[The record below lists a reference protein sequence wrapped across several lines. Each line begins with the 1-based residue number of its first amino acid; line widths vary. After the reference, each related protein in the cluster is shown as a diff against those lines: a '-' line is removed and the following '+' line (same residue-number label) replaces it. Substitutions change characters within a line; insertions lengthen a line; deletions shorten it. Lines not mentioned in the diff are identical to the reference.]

1 MTISRN
7 AASASYTGNGT
18 TAIFPVP
25 FYFLADADLKVTRK
39 TAAGVVSVLT
49 LNSDYTV
56 SGAGNQAGGS
66 VTLVTAP
73 LGGSPPDQIFIERN
87 VQAVQ
92 ETEYP
97 DNGIFPAA
105 SHEKALDR
113 LTMLAQQ
120 LLTALGFKLGRGPL
134 DTAYDVGGN
143 RLANIADA
151 AGPNDAASLEQ
162 VTQAIAAAQIDPATP
177 AADIALKSVLAQAT
191 GAGLIGYLG
200 GSVASFLD
208 ALGPNVPAF
217 SGASARS
224 LASVAGDQVNSEWFA
239 PDRTGATDASAA
251 LQKAA
256 DAAAGRVLVIRP
268 GTYLLGSALQ
278 ISSRTTVVAHGC
290 TFYRVGTLDNL
301 IRNKADGVTGG
312 YGANQNIRILG
323 GSWDSV
329 NGPGSPSGNCT
340 VMAFGHCD
348 RVWIE
353 GIAITN
359 ENQWHHIEFNGSTR
373 CTVRDSY
380 FTGGYAI
387 AYANNEAIQVDSADN
402 AGQFPWFGPYD
413 GSYCTHI
420 RVLNCD
426 FVSVGNGIGT
436 HSATAAFNH
445 NNIVIDGNH
454 FATVYNACIKPF
466 DWSDVKITNNKG
478 ESCYMGVSA
487 TPYSRDGSDIS
498 IVGNSFYHLGYG
510 ATAGADG
517 RAIKVTTNTS
527 TKFTNVRIIG
537 NTVQDVQGTNA
548 THGITVDKGV
558 LVTIAGNTVTG
569 CNRSGIYAFGGQH
582 VAVTSN
588 TVTSSG
594 QASSSYEDIRLG
606 TGTLADS
613 TRFNVEGNT
622 CATLGSYALQN
633 SLIRNNNV
641 SSSAAHTGNS
651 GTNTSD
657 NLVGTTFTAG

>member
-1 MTISRN
+1 MTISTST
-7 AASASYTGNGT
+7 ASAAYTGNGT

-25 FYFLADADLKVTRK
+25 FYFLTDTDLKVTHR

-56 SGAGNQAGGS
+56 SDAGNPQGGS
-66 VTLVTAP
+66 ITTIPALPA
-73 LGGSPPDQIFIERN
+73 GDQIFIERN
-87 VQAVQ
+87 VAAVQ

-97 DNGIFPAA
+97 ANGIFPAA

-113 LTMLAQQ
+113 LTMLVQQ
-120 LLTALGFKLGRGPL
+120 LQTADEFTLTRDPLGNS
-134 DTAYDVGGN
+134 YDIGGN
-143 RLANIADA
+143 RLTNMADA
-151 AGPNDAASLEQ
+151 EDPNDAVTLEQ

-177 AADIALKSVLAQAT
+177 SADIALLSVLAQAT
-191 GAGLIGYLG
+191 GAGLIGYLS

-208 ALGPNVPAF
+208 ALGVNVPAF
-217 SGASARS
+217 TGATART
-224 LASVAGDQVNSEWFA
+224 LGAAASDEVNSEWFA
-239 PDRTGATDASAA
+239 PDRTGTTDASAA

-268 GTYLLGSALQ
+268 GVYLLGTALQ
-278 ISSRTTVVAHGC
+278 ISSHTTVIAYGS

-323 GSWDSV
+323 GVWDSV

-348 RVWIE
+348 RVWVE
-353 GIAITN
+353 GASITN

-373 CTVRDSY
+373 CTVRDCY
-380 FTGGYAI
+380 FTGGYVT
-387 AYANNEAIQVDSADN
+387 AYANSEAIQIDSADN

-413 GSYCTHI
+413 GSHCTHI
-420 RVLNCD
+420 RILNCD
-426 FVSVGNGIGT
+426 FASVANGIGT
-436 HSATAAFNH
+436 HSATATFNH

-454 FATVYNACIKPF
+454 FTTVYNACIKPF

-478 ESCYMGVSA
+478 ESCYAGILA
-487 TPYSRDGSDIS
+487 TPYSRDGSDVS
-498 IVGNSFYHLGYG
+498 IIGNSFYHLGYG
-510 ATAGADG
+510 ASAGVDG
-517 RAIKVTTNTS
+517 RAIKVTTGTS
-527 TKFTNVRIIG
+527 TKFTNVRILG
-537 NTVQDVQGTNA
+537 NTVQDVQGSNVS
-548 THGITVDKGV
+548 HGITVDKGV

-569 CNRSGIYAFGGQH
+569 CNRSGLYVYGGQH
-582 VAVTSN
+582 VAVTGN
-588 TVTSSG
+588 TVTASG

-622 CATLGSYALQN
+622 CATLGSYAIQN
-633 SLIRNNNV
+633 SLVRNNNV
-641 SSSAAHTGNS
+641 SSSASHTGNS